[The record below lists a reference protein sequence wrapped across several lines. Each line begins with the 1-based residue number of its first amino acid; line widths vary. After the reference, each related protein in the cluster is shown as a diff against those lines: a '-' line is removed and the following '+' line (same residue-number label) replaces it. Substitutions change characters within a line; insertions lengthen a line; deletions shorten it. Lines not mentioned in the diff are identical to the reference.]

1 MIIVRAARLDRRGV
15 GAVGGAADSGGT
27 HPLGDDF
34 VILGTYLNG
43 PSTGQLSL
51 YGITVS
57 VAGPLARS
65 IPLRAFAGS
74 PVHQGSRRAPAGSR
88 RETTALRR
96 NGDRLA
102 RQPGD
107 ECTERP
113 RAGTASAD
121 ESGQVPPPAENAPA
135 PEASSQL
142 MSPFLPDAPAPA
154 TAADHSGPAPRGC
167 PALRVTAGR
176 HDADPFPGRHHPW
189 QRQRHCACGAYLT
202 VTRRRETGRRD
213 RKRLRVTLRRPGL
226 QGENPGKKE
235 RS

>member
-1 MIIVRAARLDRRGV
+1 MIIVKAARRDRRGV
-15 GAVGGAADSGGT
+15 GAAGGAADSGGT

-43 PSTGQLSL
+43 MSTDLLSL
-51 YGITVS
+51 VLHHGEC
-57 VAGPLARS
+57 G
-65 IPLRAFAGS
+65 G
-74 PVHQGSRRAPAGSR
+74 PAGVEHS
-88 RETTALRR
+88 AACLRR
-96 NGDRLA
+96 
-102 RQPGD
+102 
-107 ECTERP
+107 
-113 RAGTASAD
+113 
-121 ESGQVPPPAENAPA
+121 VP
-135 PEASSQL
+135 L
-142 MSPFLPDAPAPA
+142 MSPFMPDAPAPA
-154 TAADHSGPAPRGC
+154 NAADHSGPAARGC
-167 PALRVTAGR
+167 RVLRVTAGH